1 MSHLFEDCKSLK
13 SIEIFEEK
21 FITSKVTLM
30 NNMFSNCESLSE
42 ISIKFDTKLVQD
54 MSNIFRYCKSLQ
66 NMDLKNLDIS
76 SVKNISHMLVDVIIY
91 LK

>member
-30 NNMFSNCESLSE
+30 NNIFSNCESLSE
-42 ISIKFDTKLVQD
+42 MSIKLDTKLVED
-54 MSNIFRYCKSLQ
+54 MSKMFRDCKS
-66 NMDLKNLDIS
+66 
-76 SVKNISHMLVDVIIY
+76 
-91 LK
+91 